1 MICISHSCQPGKEK
15 SSVPMPGLLPLLY
28 DKNILMKKVEVEYE
42 VIAVNAAPDLQEVW
56 AALDKHLHAILCDGD
71 CAKC

>member
-1 MICISHSCQPGKEK
+1 
-15 SSVPMPGLLPLLY
+15 MPGLLPLLY
-28 DKNILMKKVEVEYE
+28 DKNILMKKVEAEYE